1 MHSLVS
7 GGAGFIGSHLVDA
20 LLDAGDR
27 VTVLD
32 NMVTG
37 KVGNLAHRIGDGALT
52 VVEADIVA
60 PLPRLPEPVDRVYHL
75 ASPASPVDYG
85 RHPVATLMVNSEGTR
100 RLLDLA
106 ERDGARF
113 LLASTSEVYGDP
125 QVHPQPETYWG
136 NVNPVGPRSCYD
148 EGKRFAESLTV
159 WRGRGGRPDVRL
171 ARIFN
176 TYGPR
181 SNPGDGRVVPNFCVQ
196 ALAGDPLTIYGDGR
210 QTRSLCYVD
219 DLVRGLVLLMETDGL
234 AGAVVN
240 LGSAQ
245 EVTVAD
251 LAKRIAA
258 VAGTPARVI
267 YQPLPEED
275 PTRRCPDIAKAE
287 RLLGWQ
293 PTVELDDGLERT
305 LAFFRLELAGLA
317 TAVPAW

>member
-32 NMVTG
+32 NMITG
-37 KVGNLAHRIGDGALT
+37 KTENLAHRIGDGALSI
-52 VVEADIVA
+52 VEADIVA
-60 PLPRLPEPVDRVYHL
+60 SLPRLPEPVDRVYHL

-106 ERDGARF
+106 EHDGARF
-113 LLASTSEVYGDP
+113 LLSSTSEVYGDP

-159 WRGRGGRPDVRL
+159 WRGRGGRPDVRI

-181 SNPGDGRVVPNFCVQ
+181 SNAGDGRVVPNFCVQ
-196 ALAGDPLTIYGDGR
+196 ALAGEALTVYGDGR

-234 AGAVVN
+234 AGEVVN
-240 LGSAQ
+240 LGSPL
-245 EVTVAD
+245 EVTVGD
-251 LAKRIAA
+251 LAERVSTAA
-258 VAGTPARVI
+258 DTPARVI
-267 YQPLPEED
+267 FQPLPSED

-287 RLLGWQ
+287 RLLGWR
-293 PTVELDDGLERT
+293 PEVDLDDGLRRT
-305 LAFFRLELAGLA
+305 LAFFRAELAGLA
-317 TAVPAW
+317 TAASAW